1 MEPRAVGGGPQGNGG
16 SHSWKVRQTLLGDK
30 EVVFLD
36 NVKDNVKDSVLQ
48 IKGRPL
54 CLDGCDTA
62 SYPKW

>member
-1 MEPRAVGGGPQGNGG
+1 MEPRAVAGGSQGNGG

-36 NVKDNVKDSVLQ
+36 NVKDSVLQ

-54 CLDGCDTA
+54 CLDACDTA